1 MNRRDFIILAGGT
14 TTWPLAI
21 CAQENEKIHKIGVLW
36 RAGNAEQEGTSFKS
50 LVKGFS
56 ELGYAEGRNPSLEH
70 RFPNETAEQFKSMAA
85 ELAASSPGVL
95 IGVGSHAAAAL
106 KIATSTTPIVFTLV
120 ADPVGSKLVES
131 LQQPGG
137 NTTGLVNFGAGA
149 FRNHLQILKDMV
161 PGLVRVALLVN
172 PNDQSS
178 RPYADAL
185 RSAAAELGLTG
196 QSFEW
201 RTTNDL
207 GPAFDEM
214 KRAGVQVFTTNP
226 DGLAFTHR
234 ALIAQIAAARSLP
247 LSVWSREAM
256 KGGAIMAYAVDQG
269 AICERTAA
277 VADKILKGAKA
288 GELPVEQPIK
298 FELVVS
304 LKAAKAFGLDVP
316 AQVRQLANAVVAD

>member
-1 MNRRDFIILAGGT
+1 MFWSQGEKTTEPARFHHSGRWHNHLAARDLRGRRK
-14 TTWPLAI
+14 
-21 CAQENEKIHKIGVLW
+21 NERSDKIGVLW

-70 RFPNETAEQFKSMAA
+70 RFPKRRPSNSRAWRPSS
-85 ELAASSPGVL
+85 LPSPGVL

-185 RSAAAELGLTG
+185 RSAAAEPGLTG

-214 KRAGVQVFTTNP
+214 KRAGAQVFTTNP

-247 LSVWSREAM
+247 LSVWSREAL
-256 KGGAIMAYAVDQG
+256 KGGAFMAYAIDQD

-277 VADKILKGAKA
+277 LADKILKGAKA
-288 GELPVEQPIK
+288 GELPVEQPP
-298 FELVVS
+298 S
-304 LKAAKAFGLDVP
+304 LSFSSA
-316 AQVRQLANAVVAD
+316 